1 MGNNAGISIKG
12 LKQKNQSLILKL
24 IATRAGLSRID
35 LAKIS
40 NLTKMTVS
48 NIIADLMEQG
58 IVVEEESSSGSM
70 QPSNGRIPTPLKL
83 SPQAPKIIGILIKR
97 GLYQVILGD
106 LSGNV
111 LDKFVDKTQR
121 LTGAEQLLHII
132 FTGIDTL
139 KARNHCPLLAIG
151 IASIG
156 PLDAKNGI
164 LLDPPNFWGIQNL
177 PIVQEVTN
185 YTHLPAFLI
194 NDGNAGALSEKMY
207 GIGKD
212 IPNFLYVHLKYGIG
226 SGLVLHEELYNGNSG
241 QSGELGH
248 STINFVGPQCPCGN
262 VGCLEMYAN
271 ISNVR
276 NYIQQQTPLYPNT
289 RITNPLDVSLVNI
302 IDLANQNDLL
312 AVSAL
317 NEYCNYLSHAILNV
331 LNILDISYLIMDY
344 ESNIPGSV
352 LEELILRK
360 IQTRISPKRFSTLQ
374 ILRSQSHGQAP
385 LIGTLA
391 LVADNV
397 FHENLDFPPLH

>member
-1 MGNNAGISIKG
+1 MNNNAGISIKG

-24 IATRAGLSRID
+24 IATRPGLSRID

-40 NLTKMTVS
+40 HLTKMTVS
-48 NIIADLMEQG
+48 NIIADLIDRG
-58 IVVEEESSSGSM
+58 IVVEEECHLGRM

-111 LDKFVDKTQR
+111 LDRFVDKTQKLSDSR
-121 LTGAEQLLHII
+121 QLLEII

-139 KARNHCPLLAIG
+139 KARNNCPLLAVG

-156 PLDAKNGI
+156 PLDAKNGM

-185 YTHLPAFLI
+185 YTKLPSFLI

-276 NYIQQQTPLYPNT
+276 NYIQQQLPLYPNT
-289 RITNPLDVSLVNI
+289 LIANPLDVSLVNI

-344 ESNIPGSV
+344 ESNSAGSV

-374 ILRSQSHGQAP
+374 IMRSSFHGQAP

-391 LVADNV
+391 LVADNI
-397 FHENLDFPPLH
+397 FHENLDFPF

>member
-24 IATRAGLSRID
+24 ISTRAGLSRID

-58 IVVEEESSSGSM
+58 IVVEEESSSGRM

-185 YTHLPAFLI
+185 YTHLPAFL
-194 NDGNAGALSEKMY
+194 K
-207 GIGKD
+207 IGRAH
-212 IPNFLYVHLKYGIG
+212 V
-226 SGLVLHEELYNGNSG
+226 
-241 QSGELGH
+241 
-248 STINFVGPQCPCGN
+248 
-262 VGCLEMYAN
+262 
-271 ISNVR
+271 
-276 NYIQQQTPLYPNT
+276 
-289 RITNPLDVSLVNI
+289 
-302 IDLANQNDLL
+302 
-312 AVSAL
+312 
-317 NEYCNYLSHAILNV
+317 
-331 LNILDISYLIMDY
+331 
-344 ESNIPGSV
+344 
-352 LEELILRK
+352 
-360 IQTRISPKRFSTLQ
+360 
-374 ILRSQSHGQAP
+374 
-385 LIGTLA
+385 
-391 LVADNV
+391 
-397 FHENLDFPPLH
+397 

>member
-1 MGNNAGISIKG
+1 MNNNAGISIKG

-24 IATRAGLSRID
+24 IATRPGLSRID

-40 NLTKMTVS
+40 HLTKMTVS
-48 NIIADLMEQG
+48 NIIADLIDRD
-58 IVVEEESSSGSM
+58 IVVEEECHLGRM

-83 SPQAPKIIGILIKR
+83 SPQAPKIIGILVKR

-106 LSGNV
+106 LSGNII
-111 LDKFVDKTQR
+111 DKFIDKTPKLADGR
-121 LTGAEQLLHII
+121 QLLEII
-132 FTGIDTL
+132 FTGIDAL
-139 KARNHCPLLAIG
+139 KARNNCPLLAVG

-177 PIVQEVTN
+177 PIVQEITN
-185 YTHLPAFLI
+185 YTKLPSFLI

-271 ISNVR
+271 ITNVR
-276 NYIQQQTPLYPNT
+276 NYIQQQLPLYPNT
-289 RITNPLDVSLVNI
+289 LITDPLDVSLVNI

-344 ESNIPGSV
+344 ESNSQGSV

-360 IQTRISPKRFSTLQ
+360 IQTRISPKRFNTLQ
-374 ILRSQSHGQAP
+374 IQRSGFHGQAP

-397 FHENLDFPPLH
+397 FHENLDFPF

>member
-1 MGNNAGISIKG
+1 MNNNAGISIKG

-24 IATRAGLSRID
+24 IATRPGLSRID

-40 NLTKMTVS
+40 HLTKMTVS
-48 NIIADLMEQG
+48 NIIADLIDRG
-58 IVVEEESSSGSM
+58 IVVEEECHLGRM

-111 LDKFVDKTQR
+111 LDRFVNKTQKLSDSR
-121 LTGAEQLLHII
+121 QLLEII

-139 KARNHCPLLAIG
+139 KARNNCPLLAVG

-156 PLDAKNGI
+156 PLDAKNGM

-185 YTHLPAFLI
+185 YTKLPSFLI

-276 NYIQQQTPLYPNT
+276 NYIQQQLPLYPNT
-289 RITNPLDVSLVNI
+289 LIANPLDVSLVNI

-344 ESNIPGSV
+344 ESNSAGSV

-374 ILRSQSHGQAP
+374 IMRSSFHGQAP

-391 LVADNV
+391 LVADNI
-397 FHENLDFPPLH
+397 FHENLDFPF